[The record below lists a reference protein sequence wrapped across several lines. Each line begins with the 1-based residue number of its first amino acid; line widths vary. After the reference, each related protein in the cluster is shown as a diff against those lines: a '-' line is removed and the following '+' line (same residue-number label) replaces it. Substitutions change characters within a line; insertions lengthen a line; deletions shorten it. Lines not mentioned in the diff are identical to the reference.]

1 MAMAASETRPEAV
14 PSERA
19 PGRLEAARRPW
30 TRLNRFL
37 QHWAGVAVYLA
48 LLSAW
53 IVARGLPVSRAGV
66 ALWLIAGTLAFSFR
80 DLPHWIESVALEWFP
95 FVAFLFLYDIART
108 FADNLR
114 PTNIGAA
121 IDGDRLLFAGHV
133 PTIWLQEH
141 LWHGVKDIR
150 WYDYAAWGVYMT
162 YFFGTLLVAAA
173 LWVFAYHRFRRYV
186 AAVSLLTIAGFVTY
200 VVFPAAPPWYASS
213 HGALGASDRLTG
225 LVWSDALPSFSRV
238 VQHGQ
243 AFSNPVAAIPSLHA
257 GFTLLIMLSLWKS
270 ARWWG
275 RIPLA
280 AYPLLMG
287 FTLVYFAEHYVVDIL
302 AGWVYALGAYAAVQ
316 WYAARR
322 ARRRSTV
329 TPRPAS
335 ARGALPV
342 PVPEEPS

>member
-1 MAMAASETRPEAV
+1 
-14 PSERA
+14 
-19 PGRLEAARRPW
+19 
-30 TRLNRFL
+30 
-37 QHWAGVAVYLA
+37 
-48 LLSAW
+48 
-53 IVARGLPVSRAGV
+53 
-66 ALWLIAGTLAFSFR
+66 
-80 DLPHWIESVALEWFP
+80 
-95 FVAFLFLYDIART
+95 
-108 FADNLR
+108 
-114 PTNIGAA
+114 
-121 IDGDRLLFAGHV
+121 
-133 PTIWLQEH
+133 
-141 LWHGVKDIR
+141 
-150 WYDYAAWGVYMT
+150 
-162 YFFGTLLVAAA
+162 
-173 LWVFAYHRFRRYV
+173 
-186 AAVSLLTIAGFVTY
+186 
-200 VVFPAAPPWYASS
+200 
-213 HGALGASDRLTG
+213 